1 MKIINLGIVKVIDEF
16 EIIILLANFH
26 INLPIKVAIVNIKV
40 YTIVKESDFMNANTF
55 KTFMSTTVSI
65 SDLTRAGAKKIF
77 DNLKKDQSKI
87 ILKNNKPIAALVST
101 ERYQELLEKEEDLQ
115 LMQLA
120 MSRMNE
126 NTKYI
131 SSEQFY
137 KGNGIDNEYLD
148 DLPEVE
154 LE

>member
-1 MKIINLGIVKVIDEF
+1 MD
-16 EIIILLANFH
+16 
-26 INLPIKVAIVNIKV
+26 
-40 YTIVKESDFMNANTF
+40 ANTF
-55 KTFMSTTVSI
+55 KTFINTMISMSDFT
-65 SDLTRAGAKKIF
+65 

-120 MSRMNE
+120 MSRINE
-126 NTKYI
+126 NAKYI

-137 KGNGIDNEYLD
+137 KDNGIDNEYLD